1 MIIKRCQMIHKVL
14 IFFIVCHTTK
24 HILVILMQP
33 CCCFFVVVL
42 TFFLFHSRSLGNES
56 YSFWRFCELLCPA
69 MRLTFDNKMLQQ
81 LIDKM
86 Q

>member
-1 MIIKRCQMIHKVL
+1 MIHKVL
-14 IFFIVCHTTK
+14 IFFISNFDATLLLLFLH
-24 HILVILMQP
+24 
-33 CCCFFVVVL
+33 
-42 TFFLFHSRSLGNES
+42 FFLFHSRSLGNES

-81 LIDKM
+81 LFDKM